1 MRVRTSSTIIALSA
15 IALLA
20 GLALP
25 AANATSATG
34 EARLVEVKMGLDSL
48 SREDQGKLWQRLD
61 DYAKADSLLE
71 FCGRKM
77 NLYRRTWNAVSPCV
91 ETSALKKVGG
101 IFISKKKRYLEILGG
116 NYPDDDKKKSLC
128 EGMAPQLKSYVT
140 ILEQHINEASGMCS
154 ACMWC

>member
-1 MRVRTSSTIIALSA
+1 VLGAA
-15 IALLA
+15 ALLVC
-20 GLALP
+20 GSALGM
-25 AANATSATG
+25 ADG
-34 EARLVEVKMGLDSL
+34 GARRADREPRVIEVKMGIDSL
-48 SREDQGKLWQRLD
+48 SAVDQGKLWQRLD

-116 NYPDDDKKKSLC
+116 NYPDEEKKKALC
-128 EGMAPQLKSYVT
+128 DGMAPQLKTYVS
-140 ILEQHINEASGMCS
+140 ILEQHITEASGMCS
-154 ACMWC
+154 ACLWC